1 MALFDKGNARR
12 RDGHLGPW
20 SDTMKGALVVC
31 TGVYLAP
38 LGDSNTVMPR
48 GGGLC

>member
-1 MALFDKGNARR
+1 MEQD
-12 RDGHLGPW
+12 DV
-20 SDTMKGALVVC
+20 KGALVVC

-48 GGGLC
+48 GGRALLIRRWKWRV

>member
-1 MALFDKGNARR
+1 MKRR
-12 RDGHLGPW
+12 RSSRRMEQD
-20 SDTMKGALVVC
+20 DVKGALVVC